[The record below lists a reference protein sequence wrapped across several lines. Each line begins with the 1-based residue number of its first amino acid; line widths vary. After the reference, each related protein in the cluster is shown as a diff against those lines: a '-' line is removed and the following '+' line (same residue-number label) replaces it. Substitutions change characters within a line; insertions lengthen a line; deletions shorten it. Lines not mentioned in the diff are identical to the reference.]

1 MKEKWS
7 VRAVKTIGL
16 IGGMSWEST
25 TEYYRI
31 INEEVRDVL
40 GELHSAELI
49 LYSVDFFIIEQL
61 QHSGEWDEAG
71 RILADIAVK
80 LEQAGADFILI
91 CTNTMHKVAQQVEDA
106 TGIPI
111 VHIAEPTIRSIQEQ
125 RLTQILLLG
134 TRYTMVEDFYKGR
147 YAGSGIEVQIPDESA
162 LAEVNQ
168 IIFEELC
175 LGVIRE
181 QSRARMLAIIEA
193 ARQKG
198 AQGVVLGCTEL
209 ELLIRDEDVTLPIF
223 KTAELHAKYA
233 AKEALR

>member
-1 MKEKWS
+1 M
-7 VRAVKTIGL
+7 VVKKIGL

-31 INEEVRDVL
+31 INETVREML
-40 GELHSAELI
+40 GELHSAEII
-49 LYSVDFFIIEQL
+49 LYSVDFYTIEEL
-61 QHSGEWDEAG
+61 QHENRWDEAG
-71 RILADIAVK
+71 QLLADIAVK
-80 LEQAGADFILI
+80 LERAGADFILI
-91 CTNTMHKVAQQVEDA
+91 CTNTMHKVAQQVQDA
-106 TGIPI
+106 VGVPI
-111 VHIAEPTIRSIQEQ
+111 VHIAEPTIRAIREQ
-125 RLTQILLLG
+125 GLERILLLG

-147 YAGSGIEVQIPDESA
+147 YVGSGVELQTPDDADVET
-162 LAEVNQ
+162 VNQ

-181 QSRARMLAIIEA
+181 DSRAKMLAMIEKA
-193 ARQKG
+193 GEKG

-209 ELLIRDEDVTLPIF
+209 ELLIREQDVALPIF

>member
-1 MKEKWS
+1 MKK
-7 VRAVKTIGL
+7 IGL

-31 INEEVRDVL
+31 INETVREML
-40 GELHSAELI
+40 GELHSAEII
-49 LYSVDFFIIEQL
+49 LYSVDFYTIEEL
-61 QHSGEWDEAG
+61 QHENRWDEAG
-71 RILADIAVK
+71 QLLADIAVK
-80 LEQAGADFILI
+80 LERAGADFILI
-91 CTNTMHKVAQQVEDA
+91 CTNTMHKVAQQVQDA
-106 TGIPI
+106 VGVPI
-111 VHIAEPTIRSIQEQ
+111 VHIAEPTIRAIREQ
-125 RLTQILLLG
+125 GLERILLLG

-147 YAGSGIEVQIPDESA
+147 YVGSGVELQTPDDADVET
-162 LAEVNQ
+162 VNQ

-181 QSRARMLAIIEA
+181 DSRAKMLAMIEKA
-193 ARQKG
+193 GEKG

-209 ELLIRDEDVTLPIF
+209 ELLIREQDVALPIF

>member
-1 MKEKWS
+1 M
-7 VRAVKTIGL
+7 
-16 IGGMSWEST
+16 
-25 TEYYRI
+25 
-31 INEEVRDVL
+31 
-40 GELHSAELI
+40 
-49 LYSVDFFIIEQL
+49 
-61 QHSGEWDEAG
+61 
-71 RILADIAVK
+71 
-80 LEQAGADFILI
+80 
-91 CTNTMHKVAQQVEDA
+91 
-106 TGIPI
+106 
-111 VHIAEPTIRSIQEQ
+111 
-125 RLTQILLLG
+125 
-134 TRYTMVEDFYKGR
+134 
-147 YAGSGIEVQIPDESA
+147 
-162 LAEVNQ
+162 AEVNQ